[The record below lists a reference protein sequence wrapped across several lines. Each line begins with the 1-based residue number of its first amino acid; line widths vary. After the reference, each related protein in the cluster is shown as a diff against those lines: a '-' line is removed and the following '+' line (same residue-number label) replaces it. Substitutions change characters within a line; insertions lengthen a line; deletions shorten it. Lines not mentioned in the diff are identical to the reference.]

1 MNKNRLLIE
10 LIAPAELKEMQK
22 KINQWMTTNLLV
34 KYKTSI
40 ISGAILFEIVLRKE
54 P

>member
-10 LIAPAELKEMQK
+10 LCSPAELKEMQK
-22 KINQWMTTNLLV
+22 KLNQWMTTNLLV
-34 KYKTSI
+34 KYKTTAV
-40 ISGAILFEIVLRKE
+40 GNAVLFEIVLRKE

>member
-10 LIAPAELKEMQK
+10 IVPADKLKDIQQK
-22 KINQWMTTNLLV
+22 LNTWMTTGLLV
-34 KYKTSI
+34 KYKTSVV
-40 ISGAILFEIVLRKE
+40 GLAVLFEIVLRKE